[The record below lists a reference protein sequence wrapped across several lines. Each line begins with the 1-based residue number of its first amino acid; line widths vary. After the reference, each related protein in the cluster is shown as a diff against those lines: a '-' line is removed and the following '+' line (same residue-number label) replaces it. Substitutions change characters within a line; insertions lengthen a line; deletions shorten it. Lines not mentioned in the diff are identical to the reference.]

1 MAESHVVEPGRLD
14 PTTEPTRIAPRFA
27 QLAVDNVDEAIVVVV
42 PKGMTLVVEHVNRGF
57 QRIFGYSAAEIA
69 GQPIGVL
76 GPRGQAP
83 SDLLRMSFD
92 ATNPHRSEGSLRTK
106 SGAEVL
112 VHVEMHQVDVDGV
125 VGGLIVMRDVT
136 EYRRLEHIAAASEI
150 AESVGQVFAGIRHEL
165 GNPLNSLKAALTLL
179 TDPTL
184 DLPLERRAH
193 FLGRAL
199 GEIRRMEVLL
209 EHLRTFNRAESVS
222 LDRLDVRPFLERLV
236 RIAAEECVARGATIE
251 LEPGEDAIVLSDAR
265 LVHQTLLLFLSNAL
279 DAMDARP
286 LRRIRLGC
294 TTTARAVHL
303 TVRDTG
309 VGMNE
314 DEIRQALRPFVT
326 TKPKGTGLGL
336 ALAQRYAALAKCA
349 LSITSEPGEGTC
361 CTLTFDR
368 AVPT

>member
-1 MAESHVVEPGRLD
+1 MLYALPPEPGASAPDPSRL
-14 PTTEPTRIAPRFA
+14 APRFA
-27 QLAVDNVDEAIVVVV
+27 QLAVDNVDEAIIVVV
-42 PKGMTLVVEHVNRGF
+42 PKEMTLVVEYVNRGF
-57 QRIFGYSAAEIA
+57 ERIFGYTPAEIV

-76 GPRGQAP
+76 GARGEAP
-83 SDLLRMSFD
+83 PDLLRMDLD
-92 ATNPHRSEGSLRTK
+92 AAHPHRAEGSLRTK
-106 SGAEVL
+106 SGSEVL
-112 VHVEMHQVDVDGV
+112 VHVEMHLVDVDGTST
-125 VGGLIVMRDVT
+125 GLIVMRDVT

-184 DLPLERRAH
+184 DLPLDRRAQ
-193 FLGRAL
+193 FLTRAL
-199 GEIRRMEVLL
+199 GEIRRMETLL

-222 LDRLDVRPFLERLV
+222 LDRLDVRPFLQRLV
-236 RIAAEECVARGATIE
+236 RIAAEECVARGATVE
-251 LEPGEDAIVLSDAR
+251 LEPGEDVAILADAR

-279 DAMDARP
+279 DAMEARP
-286 LRRIRLGC
+286 LRCIRLGC
-294 TTTARAVHL
+294 TSTARAVHV

-314 DEIRQALRPFVT
+314 EEIRQALRPFVT

-336 ALAQRYAALAKCA
+336 ALAQRYAALTKCA
-349 LSITSEPGEGTC
+349 LSITSTLGEGTC

-368 AVPT
+368 LTAK